1 MKILL
6 LDLWRVIKSKGGTEK
21 VLFTMA
27 NALVERGYIVTILA
41 LDNTLGQPFF
51 DIDARVKFINAG
63 VGYVEKKPCLYRLKR
78 ALQGSK
84 ERRHL
89 YDELLFDPPKAELL
103 GPIIESEKPD
113 IIISYNVEAT
123 RVLINILKVK
133 CPVITMF
140 HYDPDTILRDITFTT
155 KEALEKSISI
165 QVLLPSYVA
174 ATKKYIKHNNII
186 CIPNIVPQYNI
197 PQNNKRQNKI
207 INVARI
213 DGKQKRQHLLI
224 EAFNRIK
231 NDIPDSWI
239 IEFWG
244 ETSYDSEYY
253 SYCQKLIKKYSLGN
267 RIKFCGST
275 NNVIEVLLKAK
286 IFVFPSA
293 FEGFSLAMTEAMS
306 AELPVIGYKSCPA
319 VNEIVIDK
327 QNGLLC
333 DDGEISLSE
342 AMLCLIK
349 KPDLLYKMGEHA
361 KSSVLRYAP
370 EIVWDMWEEEI
381 SNVYR
386 LHSCK

>member
-123 RVLINILKVK
+123 RILINILKVK

-174 ATKKYIKHNNII
+174 ATKKYIKHDNII

-197 PQNNKRQNKI
+197 PQNNERQNKI

-244 ETSYDSEYY
+244 ETSYNSEYY
-253 SYCQKLIKKYSLGN
+253 SYCQKLIKKYSLEN

-306 AELPVIGYKSCPA
+306 AGLPVIGYKSCPA

-361 KSSVLRYAP
+361 KSSVVRYAP

-381 SNVYR
+381 GKV
-386 LHSCK
+386 

>member
-123 RVLINILKVK
+123 RILINILKVK

-174 ATKKYIKHNNII
+174 ATKKYIKHDNII

-197 PQNNKRQNKI
+197 PQNNERQNKI

-244 ETSYDSEYY
+244 ETSYNSEYY
-253 SYCQKLIKKYSLGN
+253 SYCQKLIKKYSLEN

-293 FEGFSLAMTEAMS
+293 FEGFGLAMTEAMS
-306 AELPVIGYKSCPA
+306 AGLPVIGYKSCPA

-361 KSSVLRYAP
+361 KSSVVRYAP

-381 SNVYR
+381 GKVQKAIRYF
-386 LHSCK
+386 

>member
-123 RVLINILKVK
+123 RILINILKVK

-174 ATKKYIKHNNII
+174 ATKKYIKHDNII

-197 PQNNKRQNKI
+197 PQNNERQNKI

-244 ETSYDSEYY
+244 ETSYNSEYY
-253 SYCQKLIKKYSLGN
+253 SYCQKLIKKYSLEN

-306 AELPVIGYKSCPA
+306 AGLPVIGYKSCPA

-361 KSSVLRYAP
+361 KSSVVRYAP

-381 SNVYR
+381 GKVQKAIRYF
-386 LHSCK
+386 